1 MANIYYKNG
10 SSWINMAN
18 IFYPVGAYYLANVST
33 SPSNLFGGTWQQV
46 SDSRFLCASTSAG
59 GNGGENRH
67 ALTVA
72 EMPSHR
78 HYIDYKVASWSS
90 SAGSAYTYLMSK
102 VESGAWDAATEYTGS
117 GNSHNNMP
125 LYRTCYCWYRTA

>member
-1 MANIYYKNG
+1 MANAYYKNG

-33 SPSNLFGGTWQQV
+33 SPSNLFGGTWQQIT
-46 SDSRFLCASTSAG
+46 DARFLCAYSSAG
-59 GNGGENRH
+59 GDGGENSH
-67 ALTVA
+67 VLTVS

-78 HYIDYKVASWSS
+78 HTQNTPYYGDLDGSHTGHVTYWSRYS
-90 SAGSAYTYLMSK
+90 NTALPVTS
-102 VESGAWDAATEYTGS
+102 YTG
-117 GNSHNNMP
+117 GNAAHNNMP